1 MRQNVI
7 EHLLLF
13 RDCQLSDLH
22 RDFVN
27 WFAFIALTPLVGWQE
42 GHTAC
47 KKTEWWGAGMV
58 ICLEWRAYL
67 HTAQLM
73 PLPLTVSCFSKI
85 QIGFTFLLPAL
96 SASPGQRA
104 IKPVCVCVCVF
115 VNWNQIHIVQ
125 ECCLLSWIDGCRLC
139 DLCVGCS
146 MYGLCWMPHVWSLC
160 WMQHVWCVCWM
171 PPVWS
176 VCLCRSRVWFAQ
188 RRPHDS
194 TSAVDWR
201 SQQVQHCRRCCVQRP
216 VRIWMSMSYLTLGDH
231 LSWKHKNSC
240 LNKHWVRKM
249 CQGYNC

>member
-1 MRQNVI
+1 MHQNVI

-13 RDCQLSDLH
+13 SDCQLSDLH

-104 IKPVCVCVCVF
+104 VKPVCVCVCVF

-125 ECCLLSWIDGCRLC
+125 ECCLLSWIDGCSMCGLC
-139 DLCVGCS
+139 VGSSMCGLCVGCRLC
-146 MYGLCWMPHVWSLC
+146 GLC
-160 WMQHVWCVCWM
+160 VCAEVGFGLRKDD
-171 PPVWS
+171 PTTLHQLLIDVHSKSSTADVAAFNDPYVS
-176 VCLCRSRVWFAQ
+176 ECPCL
-188 RRPHDS
+188 
-194 TSAVDWR
+194 T
-201 SQQVQHCRRCCVQRP
+201 
-216 VRIWMSMSYLTLGDH
+216 
-231 LSWKHKNSC
+231 
-240 LNKHWVRKM
+240 
-249 CQGYNC
+249 

>member
-1 MRQNVI
+1 MHQNVI

-104 IKPVCVCVCVF
+104 VKPVCVCVCVF
-115 VNWNQIHIVQ
+115 
-125 ECCLLSWIDGCRLC
+125 LSTEIRFTLSKNAVYCPGLMDAACVICVLDAVCMVCVGCRMCGLCVGCRMC

-146 MYGLCWMPHVWSLC
+146 MCDLCVGCSMCGLCVGSSMCGLC
-160 WMQHVWCVCWM
+160 VGCRLCGLCVCAEVGFGLRKDD
-171 PPVWS
+171 PTTLHQLLIDVHSKSSTADVAAFNDPYVS
-176 VCLCRSRVWFAQ
+176 ECPCL
-188 RRPHDS
+188 
-194 TSAVDWR
+194 T
-201 SQQVQHCRRCCVQRP
+201 
-216 VRIWMSMSYLTLGDH
+216 
-231 LSWKHKNSC
+231 
-240 LNKHWVRKM
+240 
-249 CQGYNC
+249 

>member
-58 ICLEWRAYL
+58 ICLEWRAHL

-85 QIGFTFLLPAL
+85 QIGFTFLLPAV

-104 IKPVCVCVCVF
+104 VKPVCVCVCVF

-125 ECCLLSWIDGCRLC
+125 GCCLLSWIDGCRLC
-139 DLCVGCS
+139 DLCAGCS

-160 WMQHVWCVCWM
+160 WMQHVWSVCWM

>member
-1 MRQNVI
+1 MHQNVI

-27 WFAFIALTPLVGWQE
+27 WFAFIALAPLVGWQE

-47 KKTEWWGAGMV
+47 KKTEWWGAGMF

-104 IKPVCVCVCVF
+104 VKPVCVCVCVCVF
-115 VNWNQIHIVQ
+115 
-125 ECCLLSWIDGCRLC
+125 LSTEIRFTLSKDAVYCPGLMDAACVICVLDAACMVCVGCRMCGLCVGCRLC
-139 DLCVGCS
+139 GLCVCAEVGF
-146 MYGLCWMPHVWSLC
+146 GLRKDDPTTLHQLLIDVHSKSSTADVAAFNDPYVSECP
-160 WMQHVWCVCWM
+160 
-171 PPVWS
+171 
-176 VCLCRSRVWFAQ
+176 CL
-188 RRPHDS
+188 
-194 TSAVDWR
+194 T
-201 SQQVQHCRRCCVQRP
+201 
-216 VRIWMSMSYLTLGDH
+216 
-231 LSWKHKNSC
+231 
-240 LNKHWVRKM
+240 
-249 CQGYNC
+249 